1 MKRGA
6 SSSALLVVWFVACP
20 SPARHLVQRIEVFV
34 ALGMRILHRHLRTE
48 LDVFSDGFPKG
59 LVVRQ
64 TRRIESGE
72 IQIHTLILGQAI
84 TSLNA
89 FGG

>member
-6 SSSALLVVWFVACP
+6 SSSALLVVWFAARP
-20 SPARHLVQRIEVFV
+20 SPARRLAQRIEVFV
-34 ALGMRILHRHLRTE
+34 ALGMRILHRQLRTE
-48 LDVFSDGFPKG
+48 LDVFSDGFTKG

-64 TRRIESGE
+64 TLYIEGGE
-72 IQIHTLILGQAI
+72 IQIQTLILGPTI
-84 TSLNA
+84 SSLNA

>member
-1 MKRGA
+1 M
-6 SSSALLVVWFVACP
+6 
-20 SPARHLVQRIEVFV
+20 QRIEVFV
-34 ALGMRILHRHLRTE
+34 ALGMRIVHHHLRTE
-48 LDVFSDGFPKG
+48 LDVFSDGFPTG

-64 TRRIESGE
+64 IRRIEGGE
-72 IQIHTLILGQAI
+72 IQIHTLILGQTI